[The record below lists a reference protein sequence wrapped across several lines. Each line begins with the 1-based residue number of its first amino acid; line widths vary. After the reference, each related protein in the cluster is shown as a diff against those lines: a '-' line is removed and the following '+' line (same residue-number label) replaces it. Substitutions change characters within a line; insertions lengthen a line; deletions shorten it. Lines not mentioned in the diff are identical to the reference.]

1 MKGLLGVFIL
11 FASLDG
17 CGGGSGAGNK
27 TPGSGG
33 IEGGLAGGGS
43 GGGGSSANAG
53 SGGGVQADGGR
64 GSAGSGGNNASS
76 GQTGSGGG
84 MDASGRSGGG
94 DGSADVAGDES
105 TGTTCGS
112 FNACGGSV
120 FGVWEEPGVQ
130 ECGPTTAERLTAEC
144 PGYVRTGK
152 IQASGTITFGD
163 GGGFSIAILGTG
175 TSQSVIPASC
185 MNGVACSS
193 GVNTYSRDAGISQT
207 CRQDTSGNC
216 VCTTIE
222 DNFPYS
228 LQASYTING
237 STLTMTQSMSSLDPE
252 TVDYCVQGNTLRMR
266 YFDSNTGKYFVNALT
281 RL

>member
-64 GSAGSGGNNASS
+64 GS
-76 GQTGSGGG
+76 GG

-120 FGVWEEPGVQ
+120 VGVWEEPGVQ
-130 ECGPTTAERLTAEC
+130 ECGPSTAEILTAEC

-152 IQASGTITFGD
+152 IQDSGTITFGD

-193 GVNTYSRDAGISQT
+193 GVNTYSLDAGISQT
-207 CRQDTSGNC
+207 CIQDTSGNC

-237 STLTMTQSMSSLDPE
+237 STLTMSQSLSSLDPG

-266 YFDSNTGKYFVNALT
+266 YFDSNTGEYLVKALT